1 MVTVSTSK
9 SYHHGDLRT
18 ALVEAG
24 MKALEEQDIGD
35 ISLRQ
40 LAREVGV
47 SPTAVYRHFPDK
59 DALMSAL
66 AQGGIEQMAAWQKA
80 AAEAS
85 GESNAFAA
93 TGRAYVRWALAN
105 PSLFRLVFGQ
115 CREVGQTIFGD
126 NDAARMLRENAL
138 ATTGNEAG
146 AQRLM
151 LQAWAVVHG
160 LAMLILDGQLPRDDA
175 MIDRVIDAQ
184 TLFRA

>member
-1 MVTVSTSK
+1 MITVSTSK
-9 SYHHGDLRT
+9 SYHHGDLRA

-24 MKALEEQDIGD
+24 LKALQSQEIGE

-59 DALMSAL
+59 DALLSAL
-66 AQGGIEQMAAWQKA
+66 AQAGIAQMAEWQKA
-80 AAEAS
+80 AARGAGS
-85 GESNAFAA
+85 SDAFAA
-93 TGRAYVRWALAN
+93 TGRAYVRWALAH

-115 CREVGQTIFGD
+115 CREVGQTVFGD
-126 NDAARMLRENAL
+126 NEAAQLLRSFAQGI
-138 ATTGNEAG
+138 AGDEAG

-160 LAMLILDGQLPRDDA
+160 LAMLMLDGQLPKNDA
-175 MIDRVIDAQ
+175 LIDQVVDAS
-184 TLFRA
+184 TLFPA

>member
-1 MVTVSTSK
+1 MITVSTSK
-9 SYHHGDLRT
+9 SYHHGDLRA

-24 MKALEEQDIGD
+24 LKALEVQDIGD

-59 DALMSAL
+59 QALMAAL
-66 AQGGIEQMAAWQKA
+66 AQAGIEQMSEWQKA
-80 AAEAS
+80 AAQAT
-85 GESNAFAA
+85 GQGDAFAA

-105 PSLFRLVFGQ
+105 PSLFRLVFGKSN
-115 CREVGQTIFGD
+115 EVGRTVFGE
-126 NDAARMLRENAL
+126 NDAARMLRSYAENF
-138 ATTGNEAG
+138 TGNEAG
-146 AQRLM
+146 TQRFM

-160 LAMLILDGQLPRDDA
+160 LTMLMLDGQLPRDEA
-175 MIDRVIDAQ
+175 LIDQVIDTK